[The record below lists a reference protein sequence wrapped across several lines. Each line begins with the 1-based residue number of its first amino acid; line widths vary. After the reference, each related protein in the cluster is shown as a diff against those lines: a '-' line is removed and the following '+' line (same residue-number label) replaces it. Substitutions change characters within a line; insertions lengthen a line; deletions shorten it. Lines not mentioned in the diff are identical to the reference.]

1 MAPPCEALR
10 RYGRAV
16 SSGPD
21 VVFRACNSR
30 WHIGR
35 TRRVVRYRGADP
47 ERAHPALEPSRP
59 AVYDR
64 DGRPLATARGRPPRY
79 ADPVR
84 LGVLDIGS
92 NTVHLLV
99 ADVRPGGR
107 PLATT
112 TQRTVLR
119 LMRYLDADGAI
130 TEEGV
135 TALVNAVTEA
145 RAVATAE
152 NVDEL
157 LATATSAVRE
167 AANGPDVIARIEE
180 ALGQPLQ
187 VLGGET
193 EARYTFLAVRRWFG
207 WAAGQILLFDI
218 GGGSLELAAGADEL
232 PDAAASVPLGAGRM
246 TIQFLPDDPPG
257 EAAVE
262 RLRAHT
268 RSTLAPV
275 VDTFGTLPRPD
286 HVVGSSK
293 AIRSLAKLVGYPVPG
308 WSGIERM
315 LLPRAA
321 LGSWIPRL
329 ARLPASA
336 RQELPGIT
344 ADRTFQIVAG
354 AVVLHE
360 AMKAMDV
367 EELEVS
373 PWALREGVLL
383 RYIESLNWST
393 PGT

>member
-1 MAPPCEALR
+1 M
-10 RYGRAV
+10 
-16 SSGPD
+16 
-21 VVFRACNSR
+21 
-30 WHIGR
+30 
-35 TRRVVRYRGADP
+35 
-47 ERAHPALEPSRP
+47 
-59 AVYDR
+59 
-64 DGRPLATARGRPPRY
+64 
-79 ADPVR
+79 R

-99 ADVRPGGR
+99 ADARPGGR

-112 TQRTVLR
+112 SRRTVLR
-119 LMRYLDADGAI
+119 LMRYLGPDGEI

-135 TALVNAVTEA
+135 SALVAAVADA
-145 RAVATAE
+145 RAVAASE

-167 AANGPDVIARIEE
+167 AANGAEVIARIEE

-187 VLGGET
+187 VLGGES

-218 GGGSLELAAGADEL
+218 GGGSLEIAAGGDEM

-246 TIQFLPDDPPG
+246 TIQFLPEDPPG
-257 EAAVE
+257 EDAVE
-262 RLRAHT
+262 QLRHHART
-268 RSTLAPV
+268 ALAPV
-275 VDTFGTLPRPD
+275 AEAFGSLPRPD

-315 LLPRAA
+315 VLPRAA

-329 ARLPASA
+329 ARIPASA

-344 ADRTFQIVAG
+344 PDRSFQIVAG

-360 AMKAMDV
+360 AMRALDID
-367 EELEVS
+367 ELEVS

-383 RYIESLNWST
+383 RYIESLSWSA
-393 PGT
+393 PSA